1 MKGVLFIELLDFSA
15 KSVAS
20 FLTAIISPV
29 NKKKEK
35 EEKRKERRLVRVTP
49 YETLLILTRLLIDCT
64 FQFFT
69 F

>member
-15 KSVAS
+15 KSVDS

-29 NKKKEK
+29 KKKK
-35 EEKRKERRLVRVTP
+35 KRKRKTKKEGSSESLRI
-49 YETLLILTRLLIDCT
+49 LIRLLIDFS
-64 FQFFT
+64 FQFIT

>member
-15 KSVAS
+15 KSVDS

>member
-15 KSVAS
+15 KSVDS

-29 NKKKEK
+29 KKKK
-35 EEKRKERRLVRVTP
+35 KKRKRKTKKEGSSESLRI
-49 YETLLILTRLLIDCT
+49 LIRLLIDFN
-64 FQFFT
+64 FQFIT

>member
-15 KSVAS
+15 KSVDS

-29 NKKKEK
+29 KKKK
-35 EEKRKERRLVRVTP
+35 KRKTKKEGSSESLRI
-49 YETLLILTRLLIDCT
+49 LIRLLIDFS
-64 FQFFT
+64 FQFIT